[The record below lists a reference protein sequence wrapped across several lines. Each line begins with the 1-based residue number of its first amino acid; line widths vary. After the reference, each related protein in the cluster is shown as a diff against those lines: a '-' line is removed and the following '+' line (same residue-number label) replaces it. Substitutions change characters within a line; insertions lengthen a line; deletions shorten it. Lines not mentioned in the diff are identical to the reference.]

1 MRNDV
6 QFGGVVSWN
15 GRNELLSAAV
25 DLSSGDAI
33 PHHYLFTASLLR
45 SCLTLSYKGLMFKVI
60 VCQKTFLL
68 ASNTNPPPPPEVR
81 KPQETWLQIWRIFS
95 LTSTSITPKLKF
107 GREKEPSDTYR
118 EFNTRLICV
127 VRTVQ
132 VLSEPIRLTKD
143 LKWNQ
148 TSSNLSSRLLQT
160 FLNCDW

>member
-107 GREKEPSDTYR
+107 GREKEPSDT
-118 EFNTRLICV
+118 ESLILGWSASLGLFRCC
-127 VRTVQ
+127 
-132 VLSEPIRLTKD
+132 L
-143 LKWNQ
+143 
-148 TSSNLSSRLLQT
+148 SRL
-160 FLNCDW
+160 DWQRTWNETKQAQICHHVCFKRS